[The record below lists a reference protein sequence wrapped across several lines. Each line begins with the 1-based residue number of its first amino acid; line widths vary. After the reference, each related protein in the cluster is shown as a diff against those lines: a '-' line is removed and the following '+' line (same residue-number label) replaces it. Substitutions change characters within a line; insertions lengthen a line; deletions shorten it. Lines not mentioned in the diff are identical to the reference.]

1 MKTIYFDHA
10 ATTPVHKE
18 VIKKMMQVLENTFGN
33 PSSIHSEGRQARLRI
48 EQAREQIAKV
58 IGANP
63 SEILFTSGGT
73 EADNIALFG
82 AAYSMR
88 EKGNHIITTKIEHSA
103 IIESVKELEHNEFNV
118 TYLSVDE
125 NGIIDMDELKNAL
138 TDSTILVSI
147 MYANN
152 EVGTIQP
159 IKEIA
164 DILKDHQALFHTDA
178 VQAFGV
184 ESINVVDLGVDLLS
198 TSSHKING
206 PKGTGFLYV
215 KDGVQLKPRQVGG
228 SHEKKRRAGTEN
240 IAGIVGMA
248 YAVQLFNSH
257 LEEKRNYL
265 LELKQLFL
273 SELDQYNVNYSVNG
287 TLDQS
292 VPHVLNLYFP
302 EKKVEQMLVQL
313 DLAGICVSGGSAC
326 SAGSIKP
333 SPVLVAMH
341 GEGHPR
347 TTHSIRF
354 SFGMTST
361 KEEVKEVTS
370 IINDIL
376 NKRK

>member
-18 VIKKMMQVLENTFGN
+18 VIKEMMQVLEDTFGN

-48 EQAREQIAKV
+48 EQARETIAKV
-58 IGANP
+58 IGAKA

-103 IIESVKELEHNEFNV
+103 VIESVKELEQNGFDV

-125 NGIIDMDELKNAL
+125 KGIIDMDELKNAL

-164 DILKDHQALFHTDA
+164 ETLKDHQALFHTDA

-184 ESINVVDLGVDLLS
+184 EKINVVDLGVDLLS

-248 YAVQLFNSH
+248 SAVQLFNSH
-257 LEEKRNYL
+257 IDEKRNYL

-273 SELDQYNVNYSVNG
+273 SELDQYKVNYSVNG
-287 TLDQS
+287 SLDQS

-333 SPVLVAMH
+333 SPVLVAMY
-341 GEGHPR
+341 GDKHPR

>member
-18 VIKKMMQVLENTFGN
+18 VIKEMMQVLENTFGN
-33 PSSIHSEGRQARLRI
+33 PSSVHSEGRQARLMI
-48 EQAREQIAKV
+48 EQARESIAEV
-58 IGANP
+58 IGAKP
-63 SEILFTSGGT
+63 SEIIFTSGGT

-88 EKGNHIITTKIEHSA
+88 EKGNHIITTEIEHSA
-103 IIESVKELEHNEFNV
+103 VKEAVKELEMEGFKV
-118 TYLSVDE
+118 TYLSVDAKGLINLE
-125 NGIIDMDELKNAL
+125 ELKNAL

-164 DILKDHQALFHTDA
+164 NLLKDHQALFHTDA

-184 ESINVVDLGVDLLS
+184 ESINVNDLSVDLLS

-215 KDGVQLKPRQVGG
+215 RSGVQLKPRQVGG

-240 IAGIVGMA
+240 IAGIVGMSR
-248 YAVQLFNSH
+248 AVQLFNGH
-257 LEEKRNYL
+257 LGEKREHL
-265 LELKQLFL
+265 LQLKQLFL
-273 SELDQYNVNYSVNG
+273 EELDQYKVNYSVNG

-313 DLAGICVSGGSAC
+313 DLAGVCVSGGSAC
-326 SAGSIKP
+326 SSGSIKP
-333 SPVLVAMH
+333 SPVLVAMYS
-341 GEGHPR
+341 EDDPK

-354 SFGMTST
+354 SFGMSST
-361 KEEVKEVTS
+361 KKEVKEVTS
-370 IINDIL
+370 IINNIL
-376 NKRK
+376 NERK